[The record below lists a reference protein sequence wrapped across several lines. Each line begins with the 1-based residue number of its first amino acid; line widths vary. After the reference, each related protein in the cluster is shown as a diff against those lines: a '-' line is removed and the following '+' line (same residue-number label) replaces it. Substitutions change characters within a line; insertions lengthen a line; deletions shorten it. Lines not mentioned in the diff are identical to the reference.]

1 MKEPSYLIRKK
12 VYDALDGN
20 ITLNSATLSVYNV
33 VPSSG
38 SYPYIYIYSISNDNT
53 ESNKSKYISSIITRV
68 EVITAFDTNTGGQLD
83 CNLAMNQITQLLVS
97 QSSYFDLSSDNFNV
111 YGARNNGITYIT
123 EDTDTQTLYRAIL
136 SFESTVEQ
144 TS

>member
-38 SYPYIYIYSISNDNT
+38 AYPYIYIYSIF
-53 ESNKSKYISSIITRV
+53 Y
-68 EVITAFDTNTGGQLD
+68 
-83 CNLAMNQITQLLVS
+83 
-97 QSSYFDLSSDNFNV
+97 
-111 YGARNNGITYIT
+111 
-123 EDTDTQTLYRAIL
+123 
-136 SFESTVEQ
+136 
-144 TS
+144 